1 MPDALPKMTRR
12 YVATDRGDVHL
23 AEAGTKGDGNT
34 LVMISITSFGGVL
47 LDQALPQL
55 AALGHHVLALD
66 LMGYG
71 RSDRRTD
78 VWLVKDF
85 ADNILQA
92 LDRLEVT
99 PRGLV
104 CGHFSGWTGIEIA
117 ARPQPGLQGLVL
129 DGTPIIPRA
138 TREANKL
145 NGPAAPAPW
154 TEDGAHAVAKWKMVY
169 GLIKRLDPNMVLD
182 AAPSMKFR
190 QAYLTLLESVSFDPG
205 TMDAAT
211 WFEIEEKLPLV
222 TVPTLVMCGD
232 YDWNLP
238 HHPAIMAALP
248 DAREVRFKGT
258 HPLHEL
264 SRPDR
269 AGEYVEQVDR
279 FFNSLTA

>member
-1 MPDALPKMTRR
+1 MHNPLPKMSRR
-12 YVATDRGDVHL
+12 YVETDRGDIHL
-23 AEAGTKGDGNT
+23 AEAGAGDNT
-34 LVMISITSFGGVL
+34 LVMLSITSFGGVL

-55 AALGHHVLALD
+55 AARGYRVLALD

-78 VWLVKDF
+78 VWRVEDF
-85 ADNILQA
+85 ADNIVQA
-92 LDRLEVT
+92 LERLEVT

-117 ARPQPGLQGLVL
+117 SRGHPGLQGLVL
-129 DGTPIIPRA
+129 DGTPIIARA

-145 NGPAAPAPW
+145 KPPAPPAPW

-169 GLIKRLDPNMVLD
+169 GLIKKLDPHMILE
-182 AAPSMKFR
+182 ASPSMKFR
-190 QAYLTLLESVSFDPG
+190 QAYLALLESVSFDPG

-211 WFEIEEKLPLV
+211 WFEIEEKMPLV
-222 TVPTLVMCGD
+222 RQPTLVMCGD

-238 HHPAIMAALP
+238 HHPAIVAALP
-248 DAREVRFKGT
+248 DAREVRFADT

-269 AGEYVEQVDR
+269 AAEYVEQLDR
-279 FFNSLTA
+279 FFLGLST